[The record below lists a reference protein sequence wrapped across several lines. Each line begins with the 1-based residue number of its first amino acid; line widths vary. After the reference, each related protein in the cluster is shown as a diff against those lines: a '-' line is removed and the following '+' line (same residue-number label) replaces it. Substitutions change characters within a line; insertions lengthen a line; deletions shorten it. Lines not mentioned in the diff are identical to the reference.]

1 MCKVVV
7 ITHLKPKQDKK
18 YGAICS
24 NWLNLSV
31 SVGYPHDAFLDGNS
45 VSCE

>member
-18 YGAICS
+18 CGAICS
-24 NWLNLSV
+24 NWLNVLV

-45 VSCE
+45 IFFE